1 MKKAVGLA
9 LLTWLGGVFA
19 FGEVP
24 EARTIWQE
32 KLDPPR
38 LELEVRWNAPV
49 TPTGLTA
56 RAGTQV
62 LPVKFAPFGESADGR
77 AAVLFLIDQSDP
89 KRART
94 IEAVKTLVLQLID
107 AAGARAQCAIYAFD
121 SALAPVADWGT
132 ARAQMPAL
140 LKPLR
145 PTGLATELYRNVAE
159 GAALLE
165 RRPERRR
172 ILVLLSDGKAEDTT
186 YTLEQAGAAAL
197 KACVTVYGLG
207 YAETPQSTVHLQ
219 SLRQLAAHT
228 GGVFAEADIGTKKIP
243 ARFTAEF
250 APLLFSGGFAT
261 VDLQGVQGREVV
273 CEWQSAALPPAVMT
287 VPLQLTAPAPAG
299 DKKAEEMASAVQQM
313 KQQVA
318 AVAQLVAAVPGKIEE
333 SAKKTEDAVRE
344 AEEKRQAD
352 EQAQAVAQARAA
364 AQKKFLLLML
374 AGLALA
380 LAVAAATFIF
390 NRRRKALL
398 AAANAPV
405 FARLQV
411 LDGDGTEHR
420 MTTTALRIG
429 RGKDNDLTLGND
441 SVSRHHAEI
450 SRTRDGVFTI
460 TELNAGNGVL
470 VNGKQVEKTE
480 LKDEDVIELGEVRLR
495 FFIG

>member
-1 MKKAVGLA
+1 
-9 LLTWLGGVFA
+9 
-19 FGEVP
+19 
-24 EARTIWQE
+24 
-32 KLDPPR
+32 
-38 LELEVRWNAPV
+38 
-49 TPTGLTA
+49 
-56 RAGTQV
+56 
-62 LPVKFAPFGESADGR
+62 
-77 AAVLFLIDQSDP
+77 
-89 KRART
+89 
-94 IEAVKTLVLQLID
+94 
-107 AAGARAQCAIYAFD
+107 
-121 SALAPVADWGT
+121 
-132 ARAQMPAL
+132 MPAL

-352 EQAQAVAQARAA
+352 EQAQSVAQARAA
-364 AQKKFLLLML
+364 AQKKFLLMML

-420 MTTTALRIG
+420 MATTALRIG

-470 VNGKQVEKTE
+470 VNGKHIEKAE
-480 LKDEDVIELGEVRLR
+480 LQHDDIIELGEVRLR